1 MTDQLIFRL
10 SDVSKDVDP
19 RQHVVSLLEGVGLS
33 STAAQRL
40 VDDELEIAS
49 VTGLKTLTKLL
60 EGQFNKSGNWI
71 EASEECQTA
80 GAKLLSFLSW
90 DGVSET
96 TPEPFTEKEKAVA
109 LVQTLDVS
117 VRSGFGGRLAT
128 YAKNPQQSQAVLTMC
143 QPTVITTNFSNDGP
157 DAKRDK
163 TRRMIA
169 AAAEVLG
176 VSGFSEVE

>member
-1 MTDQLIFRL
+1 MTEQLVFCL
-10 SDVSKDVDP
+10 PDVSNDVDP
-19 RQHVVSLLEGVGLS
+19 RQHVVSLLEGVGLI

-40 VDDELEIAS
+40 VDDELEITS

-60 EGQFNKSGNWI
+60 EGQFCESGNWI

-80 GAKLLSFLSW
+80 GAKLIAFLSW

-96 TPEPFTEKEKAVA
+96 APEPFTEKEKAVA
-109 LVQTLDVS
+109 LVQTLDIT
-117 VRSGFGGRLAT
+117 VRSGFGGRLAR
-128 YAKNPQQSQAVLTMC
+128 YAESPQQSQAVLKMF
-143 QPTVITTNFSNDGP
+143 QPTVISTDFRNDGP
-157 DAKRDK
+157 DGKWDR

-176 VSGFSEVE
+176 VEYFIEGE